1 MNLKVLC
8 ENISKRF
15 GSVYVLQDI
24 SFSLESSEG
33 LAILGKNSAGKTTL
47 LKTIAT
53 ILKPTSGNLVVND
66 IDAIRYP
73 GKIRK
78 ILGYVSETPSL
89 IEELDASSNLRH
101 FASIKRVS
109 KQRVFHLIEKLR
121 IPQVRKP
128 VRFLSKGMRQRISLA
143 VAILN
148 FPELVILDEPT
159 DGLDTESS
167 HLIWSMIQEM
177 KKDGTAV
184 IVSTHDER
192 EARDLCEKMLILEN
206 GRCVFYGN
214 VKGFYERFG
223 RLYEVEITVSEQS
236 CSTNGKTELRLVSER
251 SLAEVLSSFKV
262 VGIRTLGFRETLS
275 VTEKHQKSK

>member
-1 MNLKVLC
+1 MKLLC

-33 LAILGKNSAGKTTL
+33 LAILGQNSAGKTTL

-53 ILKPTSGNLVVND
+53 ILKPTSGNLVMND

-73 GKIRK
+73 GRIRK

-148 FPELVILDEPT
+148 FPELAILDEPT

-214 VKGFYERFG
+214 VKGFYKRFE
-223 RLYEVEITVSEQS
+223 RLYEVEITASEQS

-251 SLAEVLSSFKV
+251 SLAEVLSSSKV

-275 VTEKHQKSK
+275 ITEKHQKSK

>member
-1 MNLKVLC
+1 MKVLC

-24 SFSLESSEG
+24 SFSLESSKG
-33 LAILGKNSAGKTTL
+33 LAVLGQNSAGKTTL
-47 LKTIAT
+47 LKIIAT
-53 ILKPTSGNLVVND
+53 ILKPTSGNLVVNG
-66 IDAIRYP
+66 IDVIRYP
-73 GKIRK
+73 GRIRK

-89 IEELDASSNLRH
+89 IEELDASSNLKH
-101 FASIKRVS
+101 FASIKGVS
-109 KQRVFHLIEKLR
+109 KQRVSHLIEKLK

-148 FPELVILDEPT
+148 FPRLVILDEPT

-177 KKDGTAV
+177 KKNGTAV

-214 VKGFYERFG
+214 VKGFYKRFK
-223 RLYEVEITVSEQS
+223 RLYEVEIAASEQS
-236 CSTNGKTELRLVSER
+236 SSTNGKTELRLVSEQR
-251 SLAEVLSSFKV
+251 LTEVLSSCRV

-275 VTEKHQKSK
+275 VTGRDQNSK

>member
-1 MNLKVLC
+1 LKVLC

-24 SFSLESSEG
+24 SFSLESSKG
-33 LAILGKNSAGKTTL
+33 LAVLGQNSAGKTTL
-47 LKTIAT
+47 LKIIAT
-53 ILKPTSGNLVVND
+53 ILKPTSGNLVVNG
-66 IDAIRYP
+66 IDVIRYP
-73 GKIRK
+73 GRIRK

-89 IEELDASSNLRH
+89 IEELDASSNLKH
-101 FASIKRVS
+101 FASIKGVS
-109 KQRVFHLIEKLR
+109 KQRVSHLIEKLK

-148 FPELVILDEPT
+148 FPRLVILDEPT

-177 KKDGTAV
+177 KKNGTAV

-214 VKGFYERFG
+214 VKGFYKRFK
-223 RLYEVEITVSEQS
+223 RLYEVEIAASEQS
-236 CSTNGKTELRLVSER
+236 SSTNGKTELRLVSEQR
-251 SLAEVLSSFKV
+251 LTEVLSSCRV

-275 VTEKHQKSK
+275 VTGRDQNSK

>member
-1 MNLKVLC
+1 LNLKVLC

-47 LKTIAT
+47 LKIIAT

-89 IEELDASSNLRH
+89 IE
-101 FASIKRVS
+101 
-109 KQRVFHLIEKLR
+109 
-121 IPQVRKP
+121 
-128 VRFLSKGMRQRISLA
+128 SLA

-223 RLYEVEITVSEQS
+223 RLYEVEITVSERS

-262 VGIRTLGFRETLS
+262 VGIRTLSGYGSSSRFFQRLNYSIEHA
-275 VTEKHQKSK
+275 VQI